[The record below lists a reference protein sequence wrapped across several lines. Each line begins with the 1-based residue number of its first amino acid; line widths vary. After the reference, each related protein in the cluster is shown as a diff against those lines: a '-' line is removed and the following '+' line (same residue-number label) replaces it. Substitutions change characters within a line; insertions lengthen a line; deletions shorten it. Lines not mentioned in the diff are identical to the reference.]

1 MFQVGGIVLLA
12 LSTVAQTLIPSEM
25 VVQRDGTGGRSQAH
39 RTMIRLM
46 EWGLV
51 LGSTVGALQIILL
64 PFLQRLTPLVEV
76 RRAAVTP
83 SYIASFLQII
93 NGLVFIGE
101 GVMVGCRNFFQ
112 LSLSTAV
119 ATAATTVALQMLP
132 RRYNLTGVWMS
143 FIVFNFFRLIG
154 VWLHQTRTGPLSER
168 RMKLNE

>member
-1 MFQVGGIVLLA
+1 VFQVGGIVLLA

-64 PFLQRLTPLVEV
+64 PFLQRLTPLEEV